1 MKTSLLRRTII
12 VSLLAVVSLF
22 FLYFLTTDSSAPVH
36 AQPSEKLEMTGNIT
50 SQAAAEACLAV
61 LKENLQAASDQD
73 ATAYAATLV
82 AAARAETSQ
91 ELADFFAEEQLQHTL
106 LSFEVVK
113 QETESMLV
121 AAQQKT
127 ISPKD
132 SSYRDHITEAYHT
145 FVKEADGWKI
155 QETVMTNTEF
165 L

>member
-1 MKTSLLRRTII
+1 MKTSLLRRTVI
-12 VSLLAVVSLF
+12 VSLLAIVSLF
-22 FLYFLTTDSSAPVH
+22 FLYFLTTGSSAPVH

-50 SQAAAEACLAV
+50 NQAAEECLAV

-82 AAARAETSQ
+82 AAARAETTQ

-113 QETESMLV
+113 QETGSMLV

>member
-50 SQAAAEACLAV
+50 NQAAAEACLAV

-82 AAARAETSQ
+82 AAARAETTQ
-91 ELADFFAEEQLQHTL
+91 ELAAFFAEELQHTL

-155 QETVMTNTEF
+155 QETVMMNTEF

>member
-82 AAARAETSQ
+82 AAARAETTQ
-91 ELADFFAEEQLQHTL
+91 ELAAFFCRRT
-106 LSFEVVK
+106 
-113 QETESMLV
+113 
-121 AAQQKT
+121 AAA
-127 ISPKD
+127 
-132 SSYRDHITEAYHT
+132 HAA
-145 FVKEADGWKI
+145 F
-155 QETVMTNTEF
+155 F
-165 L
+165 